1 MVAVAV
7 VAAVVAAVAV
17 EGTSVAILVTGVM
30 DDMLVSNG
38 FVDLLLFLFPSP
50 SLGTAEGVSGSAEVV
65 VVVVAVAVAVAVAVE
80 KSKVAAVVEIWC
92 DPNTASCVEGSG
104 GIKGI
109 GVISDVTVSSSPKI
123 SFALVGVPSYVVSI
137 PIVDGMEEEGET
149 PEKGSSSLRSSAS
162 AG

>member
-65 VVVVAVAVAVAVAVE
+65 VVVVAVAVAVAVA

-137 PIVDGMEEEGET
+137 PSVDGMEEEGET